1 MIVGEAVE
9 ERTVSIHMTHKFARV
24 KVRVRSTKIATATIT
39 ALSGVEVAGG
49 KLATLNPFD
58 GDIAL
63 GNAATQGVTISSSP
77 GVDDISSSYRT
88 VTPVGSGTVSVK
100 LGTVGVST
108 APSTI
113 FSNKWASFDGT
124 LDEAKSYMLVVDLKQ
139 GIGFAYSNIYWDG
152 GKLTFDTAD
161 KGHQGYQGLYFKW
174 GSLVGVSPVGGW
186 VNNETPV
193 YRAGESASTTYSSW
207 GSIPYDQVN
216 SGPVSNPNTN
226 TYKGDV
232 CRYIHAGYRMP
243 VKGDFGVSSEWNQQ
257 GWEIY
262 GSTAFSAV
270 TSDKEDGTYDFIDK
284 SASCAKNTVMGG
296 VILPASGLRNYN
308 SGALEYVGSSGCCW
322 NGTAEDMSNGHRFG
336 FNSSGVTSF
345 GSARGYGFSVRCVQ
359 N

>member
-49 KLATLNPFD
+49 KLAELTPFS
-58 GDIAL
+58 GNVSF

-100 LGTVGVST
+100 LGTLQVST
-108 APSTI
+108 APSTT
-113 FSNKWASFDGT
+113 FSNRWASFDGT
-124 LDEAKSYMLVVDLKQ
+124 LDEAKSYTLVVDLKQ
-139 GIGFAYSNIYWDG
+139 GIGVAFSNIYWDG
-152 GKLTFDTAD
+152 EKLTFDTAD

-174 GSLVGVSPVGGW
+174 GSLVGVSPVGKW
-186 VNNETPV
+186 ASNETPV

-207 GSIPYDQVN
+207 GSIPQDQAN
-216 SGPVSNPNTN
+216 GTVSDPNTG
-226 TYKGDV
+226 TYKGDI
-232 CRYIHAGYRMP
+232 CKYIHSGYRMP
-243 VKGDFGVSSEWNQQ
+243 VNGDFGTGASWGDQ

-270 TSDKEDGTYDFIDK
+270 TSDKVDGTYDFAS
-284 SASCAKNTVMGG
+284 SASSAKNTVMGG
-296 VILPASGLRNYN
+296 VIFPASGNRNYN
-308 SGALEYVGSSGCCW
+308 SGALENVGSYGFYW
-322 NGTAEDMSNGHRFG
+322 NGTADDEPNGHRFS
-336 FNSSGVTSF
+336 FSSNGMTSW